1 MKVNRDDERIV
12 DRGFPP
18 ANRGIVDID
27 AIATALT
34 LSAACFWD
42 ADLRTIPTF
51 IARMSQMAW
60 DACAK
65 VLW

>member
-1 MKVNRDDERIV
+1 VEELLSRYL
-12 DRGFPP
+12 
-18 ANRGIVDID
+18 DID
-27 AIATALT
+27 DIATALT

>member
-1 MKVNRDDERIV
+1 MKVKRDDERIV

-18 ANRGIVDID
+18 ANGGVVDTD
-27 AIATALT
+27 AIATALI